1 MKQTNQD
8 IAIITGGGS
17 GIGAALALALAERD
31 WPVLVIG
38 RREQP
43 LTDVCAQA
51 PRHIHALALDVSLA
65 QAGARVCDWLQ
76 AKAFSARILVHNAAV
91 LEPVGALAEVDN
103 AALQKHM
110 SINFH
115 APLLLAQGLL
125 DQLGQ
130 GGRQLFI
137 SSGAAYSPIPG
148 WGAYCCSK
156 AALHMLMQQFAIEF
170 EHQQLATA
178 SLRPGVV
185 DTPMQAQIRQYDAK
199 QFPEVA
205 RFRQMHRDNEL
216 ISPRRVAEFARSLL
230 LDTPSETFHN
240 QAWDIRDS
248 HHVI

>member
-17 GIGAALALALAERD
+17 GIGAALALALAERELS
-31 WPVLVIG
+31 VLVIG

-43 LTDVCAQA
+43 LTEVCSQA
-51 PRHIHALALDVSLA
+51 PQHIHALALDVSLPE
-65 QAGARVCDWLQ
+65 AGAHVRDWLQ
-76 AKAFSARILVHNAAV
+76 AQGFSARILVHNAAI
-91 LEPVGALAEVDN
+91 LEPVAALAEIDN
-103 AALQKHM
+103 TALQKHM
-110 SINFH
+110 AINFQ
-115 APLLLAQGLL
+115 APLLLAQALL

-170 EHQQLATA
+170 EHHRLASA

-185 DTPMQAQIRQYDAK
+185 DTPMQAQIRQFDAK
-199 QFPEVA
+199 QFPEVE
-205 RFRQMHRDNEL
+205 RFRQMHRNSEL

-248 HHVI
+248 HHVS